1 MANQFRYVRGDTK
14 SLSLPTLTQD
24 AIEIGDLVFWDAEN
38 SAVRSATNVPWP
50 DYADQKANFAA
61 AFVGVAMEAKAALV
75 GADILVATAGD
86 FLFACPSGDFYEPLD
101 TVAVG
106 NGVSI
111 ADQTVV
117 KDTVPKNIIGRVL
130 TVKPSTQATVLVRIL
145 SKANALS
152 SEESSEEQYECLYVG
167 GNIPDAAKGEYLLF
181 YTSPQTWWRKST
193 NPAYDIRPI
202 NDQWCIC
209 CDSDPLWSRN
219 DSSPLG
225 EYQPVSGSGSTG
237 TAIVST
243 DCG

>member
-152 SEESSEEQYECLYVG
+152 SEESSEEQYECLHVSG
-167 GNIPDAAKGEYLLF
+167 DIIPEEAKGDYLLNAIWK
-181 YTSPQTWWRKST
+181 WWIKST
-193 NPAYDIRPI
+193 NPAYEIRPMY
-202 NDQWCIC
+202 NQWCIT